1 MSSSSINLNLLSEV
15 ECKGI
20 ETEANKRLGEYKKA
34 NQIIREEVFY
44 ILEKN
49 STVLFYPIKDNEIS
63 AFIVKHGVKHFVMI
77 NTELPL
83 EKQLFAAAH
92 ELYHLWYTKESWEV
106 LKSLILD
113 GQINGGVSKEE
124 YKANRFAAELLVPK
138 QLILSELD
146 IRGLKRNVIEL
157 KDIIDLM
164 DVFLMPYKTI
174 VRRLHEVE
182 YLNEEQCK
190 EFLLIP
196 DRIESDGVLLWQ
208 KRLGLCQRNNE
219 ITQKKKFG
227 NLIDTALA
235 LYENKQITYEK
246 LKYLLKLVEQ
256 TPQEYNIQEPV
267 IDLPSEEEILK
278 FMEEEN

>member
-1 MSSSSINLNLLSEV
+1 MSNSSINLNLLTEE
-15 ECKGI
+15 ECKDI
-20 ETEANKRLGEYKKA
+20 EKEANKRLGEYKKTS
-34 NQIIREEVFY
+34 QIIREEVFN

-63 AFIVKHGVKHFVMI
+63 AFIVIHGVKHFVML
-77 NTELPL
+77 NTEIPL

-113 GQINGGVSKEE
+113 GQLNGGVSKEE
-124 YKANRFAAELLVPK
+124 HKANRFAAEFLVPK
-138 QLILSELD
+138 QVILSELD
-146 IRGLKRNVIEL
+146 TRGLKRNIIEL
-157 KDIIDLM
+157 KDIIELM
-164 DVFLMPYKTI
+164 DIFLMPYKTI

-182 YLNEEQCK
+182 YINEKQCK

-196 DRIESDGVLLWQ
+196 DRNDNDGVLLWQ

-219 ITQKKKFG
+219 KTQKKKFG
-227 NLIDTALA
+227 NLIDTSLA

-246 LKYLLKLVEQ
+246 LKYLLELVGQ
-256 TPQEYNIQEPV
+256 TPAEYNISEPV
-267 IDLPSEEEILK
+267 ITLPSEEEILK